1 LSIWKGSDMKKVKML
16 VMFGGFTIVEM
27 LVALAITSMLMVAVG
42 FAFKAASMNYRVNED
57 IFKATNSAR
66 QALIRITT
74 QIRTAEAA
82 DPDSPNNECT
92 LITAEREDI
101 TYRYDNEDKKL
112 YLITNDDLTDPDY
125 VLCDNVTA
133 MTFEKVTLLED
144 SPVKVRSFNVSM
156 TVKRGGAKKTFSA
169 AAVIRRNLRR

>member
-1 LSIWKGSDMKKVKML
+1 MKRVRMM

-27 LVALAITSMLMVAVG
+27 LIALAITSMLMVTMG

-57 IFKATNSAR
+57 IFKAYNSAR

-82 DPDSPNNECT
+82 DPESPDNECS

-101 TYRYDNEDKKL
+101 TYRYDNSDKKL

-125 VLCDNVTA
+125 VLCDNVSA
-133 MTFEKVTLLED
+133 MTFEKVTFLED
-144 SPVKVRSFNVSM
+144 AQAKVRSFNVSM
-156 TVKRGGAKKTFSA
+156 TVERGGAKPTISA